1 MIGNKYEVSDINRF
15 YNDNFLYFIIGNYIS
30 AEFLIEEDD
39 YIIAYEKLSSMLDC
53 LPESIIP
60 DDEKQR
66 NIKRLS
72 DCLNL
77 IKTEYNSKFNKE
89 LCE

>member
-15 YNDNFLYFIIGNYIS
+15 YNDKFLYFIIGNYIS
-30 AEFLIEEDD
+30 AEFLVKEDD

-66 NIKRLS
+66 NVKRLS
-72 DCLNL
+72 DCLDL

-89 LCE
+89 LCI

>member
-30 AEFLIEEDD
+30 AEFLVEEDD
-39 YIIAYEKLSSMLDC
+39 YFIAYEKLSSMLDC

-89 LCE
+89 LCK

>member
-30 AEFLIEEDD
+30 AEFLVKEDD

-60 DDEKQR
+60 DDEKQQ

-89 LCE
+89 LCK

>member
-30 AEFLIEEDD
+30 AEFLVKEDD

>member
-15 YNDNFLYFIIGNYIS
+15 YNDKFLYFIIGNYIS
-30 AEFLIEEDD
+30 AEFLVKEDD
-39 YIIAYEKLSSMLDC
+39 YLIAYEKLSSMLDC

-66 NIKRLS
+66 NVKRLS
-72 DCLNL
+72 DCLDL

-89 LCE
+89 LCI

>member
-15 YNDNFLYFIIGNYIS
+15 YNDKFLYFIIGNYIS
-30 AEFLIEEDD
+30 AEFLVKEDD

-72 DCLNL
+72 DCLDL

-89 LCE
+89 LCI

>member
-15 YNDNFLYFIIGNYIS
+15 YNDKFLYFIIGNYIS
-30 AEFLIEEDD
+30 AEFLVKEDD
-39 YIIAYEKLSSMLDC
+39 YIVAYEKLSSMLDC

-72 DCLNL
+72 DCLDL

-89 LCE
+89 LCI

>member
-15 YNDNFLYFIIGNYIS
+15 YNDKFLYFIIGNYIS
-30 AEFLIEEDD
+30 AEFLVKEDD

-89 LCE
+89 LCK

>member
-15 YNDNFLYFIIGNYIS
+15 YNDKFLYFIIGNYIS
-30 AEFLIEEDD
+30 AEFLVKEDD
-39 YIIAYEKLSSMLDC
+39 YFIAYEKLSSMLDC

-60 DDEKQR
+60 DDEKQH

-72 DCLNL
+72 DCLDL

-89 LCE
+89 LCI

>member
-1 MIGNKYEVSDINRF
+1 MIGNKYEVNDINRF
-15 YNDNFLYFIIGNYIS
+15 YNDKFLYFIIGNYIS
-30 AEFLIEEDD
+30 AEFLVKEDD
-39 YIIAYEKLSSMLDC
+39 YIVAYEKLSSMLDC

-66 NIKRLS
+66 NTKRLS
-72 DCLNL
+72 DCLDL

-89 LCE
+89 LCI

>member
-15 YNDNFLYFIIGNYIS
+15 YNDKFLYFIIGNYIS
-30 AEFLIEEDD
+30 AEFLVKEND
-39 YIIAYEKLSSMLDC
+39 YLIAYEKLSSMLDC

-66 NIKRLS
+66 NVKRLS
-72 DCLNL
+72 DCLDL

-89 LCE
+89 LCI

>member
-30 AEFLIEEDD
+30 AEFLVQEDD

>member
-1 MIGNKYEVSDINRF
+1 MIGNKYEVNDINRF
-15 YNDNFLYFIIGNYIS
+15 YNDKFLYFIIGNYIS
-30 AEFLIEEDD
+30 AEFLVKEDD
-39 YIIAYEKLSSMLDC
+39 YIVAYEKLSSMLDC

-72 DCLNL
+72 DCLDL

-89 LCE
+89 LCI

>member
-15 YNDNFLYFIIGNYIS
+15 YNDKFLYFIIGNYIS
-30 AEFLIEEDD
+30 AEFLVKEDD
-39 YIIAYEKLSSMLDC
+39 YIVAYEKLSSMLDC

-66 NIKRLS
+66 NTKRLS
-72 DCLNL
+72 DCLDL

-89 LCE
+89 LCI

>member
-15 YNDNFLYFIIGNYIS
+15 YNDKFLYFIIGNYIS
-30 AEFLIEEDD
+30 AEFLVKEDD
-39 YIIAYEKLSSMLDC
+39 YLIAYEKLSSMLDC

-72 DCLNL
+72 DCLDL

-89 LCE
+89 LCI